1 MSACILRQGA
11 ARGPL
16 PEARHGV
23 DQPVPVARERDRA
36 PRRRSPPW
44 NPRSTIVGVRLGE
57 ELGLARTGVSVARVP
72 PGRESFVY
80 HAHHHEEEWLYI
92 LSGCGVAEVDGRE
105 LAVGPGDFLAFP
117 TPSVAHH
124 LRNPF
129 DYDLVYLM
137 GGEHRECEIADFP
150 RLGKRTVRSGA
161 EVTVY
166 DLAAGQPLASPEADA
181 AEVEDAG
188 VPTAGRDPA

>member
-1 MSACILRQGA
+1 MASSSPYVLRA
-11 ARGPL
+11 NEIER
-16 PEARHGV
+16 
-23 DQPVPVARERDRA
+23 RETTF
-36 PRRRSPPW
+36 SHPW
-44 NPRSTIVGVRLGE
+44 NPHSTVLGVRLGE
-57 ELGLARTGVSVARVP
+57 ALGLERTGVSVVRVP

-129 DYDLVYLM
+129 EYDLVYLM
-137 GGEHRECEIADFP
+137 GGEHRDCEIADFP
-150 RLGKRTVRSGA
+150 RLGKRVVRSGD

-166 DLAAGQPLASPEADA
+166 DLAAGRSFGPLEAEADG
-181 AEVEDAG
+181 AEVPASD
-188 VPTAGRDPA
+188 RDPA